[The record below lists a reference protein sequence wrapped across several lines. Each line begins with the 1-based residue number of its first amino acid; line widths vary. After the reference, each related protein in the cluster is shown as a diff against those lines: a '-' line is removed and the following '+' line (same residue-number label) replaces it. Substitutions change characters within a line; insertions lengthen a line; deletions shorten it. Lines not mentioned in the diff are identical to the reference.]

1 MIEELDGSAK
11 PTPPSLTGNERVDG
25 LLMDAFEI
33 TTRAHREVPDDAEEI
48 VPPLN
53 ERLQELINTPSSHK
67 RKRAQALHDLAI
79 SMVTLAAD
87 MFQRAGELHLMAH
100 EQEQQ
105 AAAGTVTGEDEPAS
119 VAESDAAASK

>member
-1 MIEELDGSAK
+1 MTEELKGNAK
-11 PTPPSLTGNERVDG
+11 QTPPSLTGNERVDG

-33 TTRAHREVPDDAEEI
+33 TTRAHQEVPDDAPEI

-53 ERLQELINTPSSHK
+53 ERLQELITTPSSHK

-105 AAAGTVTGEDEPAS
+105 AAADTATDGGEPAS
-119 VAESDAAASK
+119 VAEPDAAARK